1 MGSPVQ
7 SLADRTIQ
15 SAGDAVN
22 DQLSQAT
29 VRIRE
34 MILRAEIGPGQ
45 RVAEAPLA
53 ELLGMS
59 RTPVRRALPLLAQ
72 EGLLIEHPT
81 RGFVVRSFTAADI
94 IDAIDLRGVLE
105 GLAVRR
111 IGEQGASKSLLR
123 RLRACL
129 EDGDGILEKRCVGEN
144 DEAVYA
150 EMNSRF
156 HSLIVNAADS
166 PILCAAIERN
176 SRIPFAG
183 ANVLA
188 FDKASLER
196 MYDMLCYAHR
206 QHHCIVDALELGQGA
221 RVEALMHEHAN
232 VAKES
237 ISLGGFHVTQSS
249 AMGRSALSQ

>member
-1 MGSPVQ
+1 M
-7 SLADRTIQ
+7 
-15 SAGDAVN
+15 N
-22 DQLSQAT
+22 DQLSQAI

-34 MILRAEIGPGQ
+34 MILRGEIGPGQ

-59 RTPVRRALPLLAQ
+59 RTPVRQALPLLAQ
-72 EGLLIEHPT
+72 EGLLVEHQT

-111 IGEQGASKSLLR
+111 VCEQGASKNLLR
-123 RLRACL
+123 QMRACL
-129 EDGDGILEKRCVGEN
+129 EDGDAILDKRSVGES
-144 DEAVYA
+144 DEAIYA

-156 HSLIVNAADS
+156 HSLIVNAANS
-166 PILCAAIERN
+166 PILSAAIERN

-183 ANVLA
+183 ANALA
-188 FDKASLER
+188 FDKANLGR
-196 MYDMLCYAHR
+196 MYDMLYYAHR
-206 QHHCIVDALELGQGA
+206 QHHCIVEALELGQGA
-221 RVEALMHEHAN
+221 RVEALMREHAN

-237 ISLGGFHVTQSS
+237 INVGGFHVVNSR
-249 AMGRSALSQ
+249 AMGRIVYSG

>member
-1 MGSPVQ
+1 M
-7 SLADRTIQ
+7 
-15 SAGDAVN
+15 AVN
-22 DQLSQAT
+22 DQLNQAI

-59 RTPVRRALPLLAQ
+59 RTPVRQALPLLAQ
-72 EGLLIEHPT
+72 EGLLVEHQT

-111 IGEQGASKSLLR
+111 VGEQGASKNLLR
-123 RLRACL
+123 QMRACL
-129 EDGDGILEKRCVGEN
+129 EDGDAILDKRSVGES
-144 DEAVYA
+144 DEAIYA

-156 HSLIVNAADS
+156 HSLIVNAANS
-166 PILCAAIERN
+166 PILSAAIERN

-183 ANVLA
+183 ANALA
-188 FDKASLER
+188 FDKANLGR
-196 MYDMLCYAHR
+196 MYDMLYYAHR
-206 QHHCIVDALELGQGA
+206 QHHCIVEALEFGQGA
-221 RVEALMHEHAN
+221 RVEALMREHAN

-237 ISLGGFHVTQSS
+237 INVGGFHVVNSRAT
-249 AMGRSALSQ
+249 GRIVYSG